1 MGKEVKQITN
11 NKLKERVFS
20 DMISQKTKKF
30 LKDPIIFSKNID
42 PFILFLFAFS
52 GAMIATTLDE
62 VPLWQILLII
72 IPVASILT
80 LILKVIGKKWRDKKA
95 IKEN

>member
-1 MGKEVKQITN
+1 MV
-11 NKLKERVFS
+11 
-20 DMISQKTKKF
+20 SQKTKKF

-42 PFILFLFAFS
+42 PFIFFLFSFS
-52 GAMIATTLDE
+52 GAMIAITLTADE

-72 IPVASILT
+72 IPVASVLA

-95 IKEN
+95 IEKN

>member
-1 MGKEVKQITN
+1 MV
-11 NKLKERVFS
+11 
-20 DMISQKTKKF
+20 SQKTKKF

-42 PFILFLFAFS
+42 PFIFFLFAFS
-52 GAMIATTLDE
+52 GAMIAITLDG

-72 IPVASILT
+72 IPVASVLT

-95 IKEN
+95 IEEN